1 MSFQRHCAENGQ
13 PSWVLSDRASEY
25 IKTKKG
31 LEDIIN
37 SDTVKKYM
45 ENKGITLKL
54 SPARSP
60 KHNSTVESLIKES
73 KNVLYGVFGNKK
85 LTETEFSTATK

>member
-13 PSWVLSDRASEY
+13 PSWILSDRASEY
-25 IKTKKG
+25 LKTKNE

-45 ENKGITLKL
+45 ENKGIT
-54 SPARSP
+54 
-60 KHNSTVESLIKES
+60 
-73 KNVLYGVFGNKK
+73 
-85 LTETEFSTATK
+85 